1 MNIKQ
6 KIKIFLIVIGF
17 AGTAFFTFLPN
28 TASAACSGDYTKCNN
43 GCAVDTEIIKCDNVD
58 VAKGGTTNNGIWSL
72 LLTAINILSFG
83 VGIAAVAGI
92 VYGSILYTSAGGNS
106 EQTKKAI
113 EFIRNVIIGIV
124 AYAIMFSF
132 LNFIIPGGL
141 FG

>member
-6 KIKIFLIVIGF
+6 KIKNTILITGVLVVGLIAFMPSTVSAVTTGV
-17 AGTAFFTFLPN
+17 AG
-28 TASAACSGDYTKCNN
+28 NN

-58 VAKGGTTNNGIWSL
+58 VTKGGTTNNGIWSL